1 MHYLS
6 SDYMSPEQ
14 QALVVEYFDN
24 IRPFLYHKGIEQFR
38 RDVPHAKIIEI
49 PKGHHYCF
57 IKQEELV
64 FNEMRKFL
72 LA

>member
-14 QALVVEYFDN
+14 QAQVIEYFKN
-24 IRPFLYHKGIEQFR
+24 IQPVIQREGIEQFR

-64 FNEMRKFL
+64 YNEMRKFL